1 MDQDVAIV
9 GVGESE
15 YGVVPDRTALQLHA
29 DAAAAALEDA
39 GLGLSD
45 VDGLFSCGASPDLHV
60 VRVAEY
66 LGIRPDHVDSTLTGG
81 GAWETMVEHAAAALA
96 AGLCEVALVVYG
108 STQRSDAGR
117 RLGTGA
123 RGRATGPRQF
133 EVPYGPPVVAEHAL
147 AAMRHM
153 HEFGTTSEQLA
164 AISVTTRQHAAH
176 NPRAMYRDPITVD
189 DVLGSR
195 MISDPLHLL
204 DCCVVSDGGGA
215 VVLTRLDRARDLA
228 RPPVRVLGSGTSV
241 SHMTVAQMPDLTD
254 LPARRSGE
262 LAYRRA
268 GLGPGDV
275 DVAQLYDSFTITMLL
290 TLEAL
295 GFCERGEGG
304 PFVASGALAHDGA
317 LPTNTDGGGL
327 SANHP
332 GMRGV
337 FLLIEAT
344 RQLRGEA
351 DLQVDGAEVALCN
364 GTGGLLSACGTVI
377 LGVDR

>member
-1 MDQDVAIV
+1 MDDRIAIV
-9 GVGESE
+9 GVGESAS
-15 YGVVPDRTALQLHA
+15 GIVPDRTALQLHA
-29 DAAAAALEDA
+29 DAAAAALADA
-39 GLGLSD
+39 GLAPDD

-60 VRVAEY
+60 VRLAEY
-66 LGIRPDHVDSTLTGG
+66 LGLQPDYVDSTLTGG
-81 GAWETMVEHAAAALA
+81 GAWETLVEHAANALV
-96 AGLCEVALVVYG
+96 AGSCNVALIVYG

-133 EVPYGPPVVAEHAL
+133 EVPYGVTVVAEHAL

-153 HEFGTTSEQLA
+153 HEYGTTPQQLA
-164 AISVTTRQHAAH
+164 AVAVTCREHAAH
-176 NPRAMYRDPITVD
+176 NPRAMYREPISID

-195 MISDPLHLL
+195 LIADPLHLL

-215 VVLTRLDRARDLA
+215 IVLTRLDQARDLA
-228 RPPVRVLGSGTSV
+228 RPPVRVLGTGTSV
-241 SHMTVAQMPDLTD
+241 SHMTVAQLDDLTRI
-254 LPARRSGE
+254 PAARSG
-262 LAYRRA
+262 AIAFSRA
-268 GLGPGDV
+268 GLGPQDV
-275 DVAQLYDSFTITMLL
+275 DVVQLYDSFTITVLL

-295 GFCERGEGG
+295 GFCAPGDSG
-304 PFVASGALAHDGA
+304 PFATSGELRHAGS
-317 LPTNTDGGGL
+317 LPMNTDGGGL

-337 FLLIEAT
+337 FLLIEAV

-351 DLQVDGAEVALCN
+351 DLQVPGAEVALCN
-364 GTGGLLSACGTVI
+364 GTGGFLSACGTVL